1 MQEGL
6 PVSFWKFV
14 AGANAGVLPGAAAGC
29 DGSMPCALWN
39 FYRNASGKISVLCSP
54 MNVVGS
60 IPSWK
65 RYFIEV
71 DNHI

>member
-39 FYRNASGKISVLCSP
+39 FYRRIREDQRAMFPDERGWEHPQLEKVFHR
-54 MNVVGS
+54 G
-60 IPSWK
+60 
-65 RYFIEV
+65 
-71 DNHI
+71 